1 LTAVIASRNAI
12 TKNDSRIYNLEVED
26 VIYVSNDGGIISKRD
41 FILMY
46 DGVFTDPDKYR
57 TQLILV
63 SATSEF
69 SEKKVYDRKE
79 SQDKFYRNSFY
90 GMIKSKTSLPIPMT
104 VNF

>member
-1 LTAVIASRNAI
+1 
-12 TKNDSRIYNLEVED
+12 
-26 VIYVSNDGGIISKRD
+26 
-41 FILMY
+41 MY

-79 SQDKFYRNSFY
+79 SQDKFYMNSFY